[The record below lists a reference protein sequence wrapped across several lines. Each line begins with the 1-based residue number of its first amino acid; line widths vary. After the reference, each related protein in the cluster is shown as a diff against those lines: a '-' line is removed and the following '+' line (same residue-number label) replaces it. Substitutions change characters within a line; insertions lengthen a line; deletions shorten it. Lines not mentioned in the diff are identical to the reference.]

1 MTTILCPK
9 LIPIFSW
16 EKSRRH
22 REVGQ
27 IGNLACENGK
37 CYVNQVDK
45 VIKMHGLS
53 NIIGRSVVIHAKE
66 EKEDGTG
73 AGEPLACAT
82 IVWADQK
89 ENGKN

>member
-1 MTTILCPK
+1 MSSDCSDYVI
-9 LIPIFSW
+9 SW
-16 EKSRRH
+16 EKGRRH

-45 VIKMHGLS
+45 VIKLHGMS

-66 EKEDGTG
+66 EKPDGTG
-73 AGEPLACAT
+73 SGDRVACAT
-82 IVWADQK
+82 IVWADQIVNDK
-89 ENGKN
+89 YQN